1 MNVNSI
7 FLDPKTLEE
16 TGGHYGVVSGNMS
29 TMGMQQRFT
38 EQYVNK
44 LELVNEIQQHLNL
57 HAQTLCDLPQEADRE
72 PATEVWKAIKYLLD
86 QVKAL

>member
-7 FLDPKTLEE
+7 FLDPKSMDE
-16 TGGHYGVVSGNMS
+16 TGGYYGVVSGNMP
-29 TMGMQQRFT
+29 TVGMQSRFT

-44 LELVNEIQQHLNL
+44 LMLVDEIQQLLNQQ
-57 HAQTLCDLPQEADRE
+57 AQTLCEIPADADRTVE
-72 PATEVWKAIKYLLD
+72 TAVWLSTKQLLD